1 MKIHGYFQN
10 SRSLTNFVSSVTLSL
25 FLINTPTAVFAGAGH
40 DHGSGAFQGENE
52 PTGQVEIDPQ
62 TLERLGIKVEP
73 VKLQP
78 LDIAIKTTG
87 KIETLP
93 NQKVEVTTPI
103 SGVKVVELLVE
114 PGAKVKK
121 GQPVAIL
128 TSPEL
133 VNLRIESQEKLAEA
147 EADLQQAL
155 ADLKLAQQNYQRFQN
170 IAQAEIIQA
179 ESQVAFA
186 LEKYNK
192 DKQLAEEGA
201 LPRRSFLES
210 ETQLAQAKA
219 GLVNAN
225 SRRDVIVAENQLQRA
240 KADVKVAKE
249 RIKLSNANYQTR
261 LTQLETIAN
270 EKGTV
275 VVTAPIS
282 GQIADRQVTIGQ
294 SFEDAGGQLMTIVN
308 DNRVFA
314 TANIYE
320 KDLNQVEK
328 GQLVKIKV
336 ANLPDRTFRG
346 IISRIGSVVQG
357 ETRTISVQAEIQNSR
372 EQLKPGM
379 FAQLEVVTDKTS
391 VKVLTIPSSAVVDVN
406 GKKIVYVKNG
416 NSFQA
421 IEPELGRTSG
431 DLIEVTSGLFLGD
444 EVVTQRGLQLY
455 AQSLRG
461 GSDKEEEHEHSE
473 EESQLE
479 ENGDDTNNFPLPLW
493 LIVSLAGTV
502 IAGGSFAMGSLWSG
516 NRQKSI
522 ARSILPVFGEQAM
535 DIGEESIDSENTEKE
550 IENNIS
556 TDVVNHHQKSTTHI
570 DGSKPTLKTH
580 SDSNR

>member
-121 GQPVAIL
+121 GQPVAVL

-133 VNLRIESQEKLAEA
+133 VNLRVESQEKLVEA

-155 ADLKLAQQNYQRFQN
+155 ADLRLAQQNYERFQN
-170 IAQAEIIQA
+170 IAEAQIVQA
-179 ESQVAFA
+179 ESQVTFA

-192 DKQLAEEGA
+192 DKTLAEEGA
-201 LPRRSFLES
+201 LPRRDFLES

-219 GLVNAN
+219 ELVNAN
-225 SRRDVIVAENQLQRA
+225 SRRDVIMAENQLQRA

-270 EKGTV
+270 EKGLV

-282 GQIADRQVTIGQ
+282 GQVTERQVTIGQ

-308 DNRVFA
+308 DNQVFA

-328 GQLVKIKV
+328 GQFVKVK
-336 ANLPDRTFRG
+336 AASLPNQIFTG
-346 IISRIGSVVQG
+346 VISRIGSVVQG
-357 ETRTISVQAEIQNSR
+357 ETRTVSVQAEIPNSSDK
-372 EQLKPGM
+372 LKPGM
-379 FAQLEVVTDKTS
+379 FAELEVVTDKTS
-391 VKVLTIPSSAVVDVN
+391 VKVLTIPRSSVVDIN
-406 GKKIVYVKNG
+406 GKEIVYVKNG

-421 IEPELGRTSG
+421 IEPEFGQTSG
-431 DLIEVTSGLFLGD
+431 NLIEVTSGLFLGD
-444 EVVTQRGLQLY
+444 EIVTQRGLQLY
-455 AQSLRG
+455 AQSLKG
-461 GSDKEEEHEHSE
+461 GNNNTHDEHDHSE
-473 EESQLE
+473 EEYSHSD
-479 ENGDDTNNFPLPLW
+479 ENETSSNELPLPLW
-493 LIVSLAGTV
+493 LIISLAGIIV
-502 IAGGSFAMGSLWSG
+502 ASGSFAMGSLWSTS
-516 NRQKSI
+516 RQKSI
-522 ARSILPVFGEQAM
+522 
-535 DIGEESIDSENTEKE
+535 DSSNLKKETGNTFA
-550 IENNIS
+550 
-556 TDVVNHHQKSTTHI
+556 TDVEKATTQ
-570 DGSKPTLKTH
+570 SEELKQTMNTY
-580 SDSNR
+580 SDSNK

>member
-121 GQPVAIL
+121 GQPVAVL

-133 VNLRIESQEKLAEA
+133 VNLRVESQEKLVEA

-155 ADLKLAQQNYQRFQN
+155 ADLRLAQQNYERFQN
-170 IAQAEIIQA
+170 IAEAQIVQA
-179 ESQVAFA
+179 ESQVTFA

-192 DKQLAEEGA
+192 DKTLAEEGA
-201 LPRRSFLES
+201 LPRRDFLES

-219 GLVNAN
+219 ELVNAN
-225 SRRDVIVAENQLQRA
+225 SRRDVIAAENQLQRA

-270 EKGTV
+270 EKGLV

-282 GQIADRQVTIGQ
+282 GQVTERQVTIGQ

-308 DNRVFA
+308 DNQVFA

-328 GQLVKIKV
+328 GQFVKVK
-336 ANLPDRTFRG
+336 AASLPNQIFTG
-346 IISRIGSVVQG
+346 VISRIGSVVQG
-357 ETRTISVQAEIQNSR
+357 ETRTVSVQAEIPNSSDK
-372 EQLKPGM
+372 LKPGM
-379 FAQLEVVTDKTS
+379 FAELEVVTDKTS
-391 VKVLTIPSSAVVDVN
+391 VKVLTIPRSSVVDIN
-406 GKKIVYVKNG
+406 GKEIVYVKNG

-421 IEPELGRTSG
+421 IEPEFGQTSG
-431 DLIEVTSGLFLGD
+431 NLIEVTSGLFLGD
-444 EVVTQRGLQLY
+444 EIVTQRGLQLY
-455 AQSLRG
+455 AQSLKG
-461 GSDKEEEHEHSE
+461 GNNNTHDEHDHSE
-473 EESQLE
+473 EEYSHSD
-479 ENGDDTNNFPLPLW
+479 ENETSSNELPLPLW
-493 LIVSLAGTV
+493 LIISLAGIIV
-502 IAGGSFAMGSLWSG
+502 ASGSFAMGSLWSTS
-516 NRQKSI
+516 RQKSI
-522 ARSILPVFGEQAM
+522 
-535 DIGEESIDSENTEKE
+535 DSSNLKKETGNTFA
-550 IENNIS
+550 
-556 TDVVNHHQKSTTHI
+556 TDVEKATTQ
-570 DGSKPTLKTH
+570 SEELKQTMNTY
-580 SDSNR
+580 SDSNK